1 MSAKKSGRLYIIG
14 AGFAGQTLARELKA
28 KAVFGEVVAFLDDDP
43 EKIGRHIE
51 EIPVLGPIRDV
62 ARLLRMNPADQAIIA
77 IPSAS
82 REYLK
87 ELYWIL
93 KRAGFEKIR
102 ILPGISQIIQ
112 GDAHLI
118 QTRNID
124 PQDLLGRTPAA
135 INLKQSLA
143 YLRGKR
149 VLVTGAGGS
158 IGSELCRQLLSGGA
172 SRLYLFGHG
181 ENSIYQIDRELR
193 LLQEEG
199 VGEKAVLV
207 PIIGDLKDRA
217 YMDYIL
223 GKLRADV
230 VFHTAAYKHVPMME
244 ENPVAAIENNVLG
257 TENLIR
263 AARKHGVKRFVHIT
277 TDKAVEPVSIYGA
290 SKYLCEKLVLKE
302 ARDEITQGKAAPDSS
317 FMVVRFGNVLGSRGS
332 IVPLFQRQ
340 IEKGGPVTVTHPD
353 MRRWFMTIPEACSLV
368 LKAGGLGENGNLYLL
383 DMGEPIRIRDMAE
396 QMIRFY
402 GFEPEEDIKI
412 EYVGLRAGER
422 LGERLWADDE
432 NPVATPYSRI
442 LKVER
447 RIGPAGSGFDIS
459 ALIEKLRPICKFD
472 PAQAA
477 CYRDSDLLK
486 KLLTAAMPSLQRAEA
501 VQDTVYQIPAAGK
514 RTAGEAPA
522 GPAEA
527 PGEGRPGEVFPEE
540 VRPGEVRITHSLN
553 WSSATVLRKQRPS
566 GSPEAKRGGRGIAE
580 KSRRKASPSR

>member
-1 MSAKKSGRLYIIG
+1 MTVKNSGRLYIIG
-14 AGFAGQTLARELKA
+14 AGFAGQTLARELRA
-28 KAVFGEVVAFLDDDP
+28 KAIFGEVVAFLDDDP
-43 EKIGRHIE
+43 KKIGRQVE
-51 EIPVLGPIRDV
+51 GIPVLGPIRDV

-77 IPSAS
+77 IPGAS

-112 GDAHLI
+112 GDARLI

-135 INLKQSLA
+135 INLRQSLA

-158 IGSELCRQLLSGGA
+158 IGGELCRQLLSGGA

-199 VGEKAVLV
+199 VGEKAALV
-207 PIIGDLKDRA
+207 PVIGDLKDRA

-263 AARKHGVKRFVHIT
+263 AAKKHGVKRFVHIT
-277 TDKAVEPVSIYGA
+277 TDKAVEPVSIYGV
-290 SKYLCEKLVLKE
+290 SKYLCEKMVLKE
-302 ARDEITQGKAAPDSS
+302 ARTMAESADAGDSS

-340 IEKGGPVTVTHPD
+340 IEKGGPVTVTHPE

-402 GFEPEEDIKI
+402 GFEPDEDIKI
-412 EYVGLRAGER
+412 EYTGLRPGER
-422 LGERLWADDE
+422 LGEKLWAEDE
-432 NPVATPYSRI
+432 DPGPTPYNRI
-442 LKVER
+442 LKVESR
-447 RIGPAGSGFDIS
+447 GKAAGFDVS
-459 ALIEKLRPICKFD
+459 ALIEKLRPICTFD
-472 PAQAA
+472 PARAGR
-477 CYRDSDLLK
+477 YRDSGLLRE
-486 KLLTAAMPSLQRAEA
+486 LLAEVLPGLQKPAGA
-501 VQDTVYQIPAAGK
+501 AAGEQVCWAPG
-514 RTAGEAPA
+514 AGKS
-522 GPAEA
+522 EA
-527 PGEGRPGEVFPEE
+527 PGEDFPAE
-540 VRPGEVRITHSLN
+540 GG
-553 WSSATVLRKQRPS
+553 A
-566 GSPEAKRGGRGIAE
+566 SPGRGSFPAFQGRKNSPSPAGKGVPRSGGE
-580 KSRRKASPSR
+580 SRRKAPALDESAGND

>member
-1 MSAKKSGRLYIIG
+1 MTAKKSGRLYIIG

-28 KAVFGEVVAFLDDDP
+28 KAIFGEVVAFLDDDP
-43 EKIGRHIE
+43 EKIGRQIE

-112 GDAHLI
+112 EDAHLI

-124 PQDLLGRTPAA
+124 PQDLLGRTPVA

-143 YLRGKR
+143 YLRDKR

-158 IGSELCRQLLSGGA
+158 IGSELCLQLLSGGA

-207 PIIGDLKDRA
+207 PVIGDLKDEI
-217 YMDYIL
+217 YIDYIL

-230 VFHTAAYKHVPMME
+230 IFHTAAYKHVPMME

-302 ARDEITQGKAAPDSS
+302 AWSDSERSESGLPDAAGAEAGQSESGPAAQPAAGDSS

-340 IEKGGPVTVTHPD
+340 IEKGGPVTVTHPE

-368 LKAGGLGENGNLYLL
+368 LKAGGLGENGRLYLL

-422 LGERLWADDE
+422 LGEKLWSDDE
-432 NPVATPYSRI
+432 NPMATPYSRI
-442 LKVER
+442 LRVER
-447 RIGPAGSGFDIS
+447 RGEASGPDIS
-459 ALIEKLRPICKFD
+459 ALIEKLRPVCKFD

-477 CYRDSDLLK
+477 SYRNSGLLK
-486 KLLTAAMPSLQRAEA
+486 EILAGAIPSLQSAEKTA
-501 VQDTVYQIPAAGK
+501 VRDTVYQVPPAGK
-514 RTAGEAPA
+514 QKSPL
-522 GPAEA
+522 
-527 PGEGRPGEVFPEE
+527 
-540 VRPGEVRITHSLN
+540 RIYFSPRRRA
-553 WSSATVLRKQRPS
+553 SAKVPR
-566 GSPEAKRGGRGIAE
+566 
-580 KSRRKASPSR
+580 